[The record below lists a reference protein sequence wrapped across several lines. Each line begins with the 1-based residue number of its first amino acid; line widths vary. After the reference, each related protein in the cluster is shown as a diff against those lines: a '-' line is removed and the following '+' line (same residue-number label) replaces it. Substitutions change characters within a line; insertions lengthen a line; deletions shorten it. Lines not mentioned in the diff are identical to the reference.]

1 MQDVVKRSNSQ
12 NSKRKYKRNMS
23 LYFMVIFIIAFSA
36 FAILSVT
43 VFFNIE
49 EIDVAGSSCYT
60 AEEIIKASGL
70 SAGDNMIRKNLVK
83 SADMIKSK
91 LVYIEEAKIK
101 RVFPNSVRIEVAPC
115 EETAV
120 IESEKGFYLISKGG
134 KILNITDNPRSDL
147 ILFKGTEPAE
157 NLSVGDKFISSNEDK
172 TEILYKL
179 IDAGSAEYAS
189 SISEYD
195 ITDRLNIS
203 CLYDNRITVEL
214 GIITE
219 IDYKLKFANEI
230 ITQKIG
236 SKTEGTLTILSDGAS
251 FLDKESLEK
260 NKQVFNQ
267 NMQTSDFAETTLSDS
282 QNSENSNLSTDTEL
296 SESTAEDTNTDVFE

>member
-1 MQDVVKRSNSQ
+1 
-12 NSKRKYKRNMS
+12 
-23 LYFMVIFIIAFSA
+23 
-36 FAILSVT
+36 
-43 VFFNIE
+43 
-49 EIDVAGSSCYT
+49 
-60 AEEIIKASGL
+60 
-70 SAGDNMIRKNLVK
+70 
-83 SADMIKSK
+83 
-91 LVYIEEAKIK
+91 
-101 RVFPNSVRIEVAPC
+101 VFPNSVRIEVTPC

-120 IESEKGFYLISKGG
+120 VEADKEFYLISKGG
-134 KILNITDNPRSDL
+134 KILNIAGNPKSDL
-147 ILFKGTEPAE
+147 ILFKGAEPAE
-157 NLSVGDKFISSNEDK
+157 NLSVGDKFVSSDKDK

-179 IDAGSAEYAS
+179 IDAGSADYAS

-251 FLDKESLEK
+251 FLDKESLER

-267 NMQTSDFAETTLSDS
+267 NMHTAASTETTSSDYQDS
-282 QNSENSNLSTDTEL
+282 QNSSASSDTE
-296 SESTAEDTNTDVFE
+296 SNENTVSNNDTDVFE